1 MDDAC
6 NPKNAVILCPASA
19 KDLED
24 LVAIR
29 IEAMRESLERIG
41 RFDPERAR
49 ERFVSGFDVNCT
61 RRIELS
67 GELVGFVVVKSQP
80 DELLLEHLYVRPHV
94 QGLGV
99 GSVVLQQLF
108 EEADEV
114 GLPIRVGALKESD
127 SNRFYTRH
135 GFVLV
140 ASGEFDHYYVRAARP
155 IANDSNSRR
164 WP

>member
-1 MDDAC
+1 MQSVCGQEKAL
-6 NPKNAVILCPASA
+6 VLCPASPE
-19 KDLED
+19 DLED

-29 IEAMRESLERIG
+29 IEAMRESLERVG

-80 DELLLEHLYVRPHV
+80 AELLLDHLYVRPHV

-99 GSVVLQQLF
+99 GSAVLQQLF

-127 SNRFYTRH
+127 SNRFYARH
-135 GFVLV
+135 GFVFV
-140 ASGEFDHYYVRAARP
+140 ESAEFDNYYVRPSFASLGNRASG
-155 IANDSNSRR
+155 A
-164 WP
+164 